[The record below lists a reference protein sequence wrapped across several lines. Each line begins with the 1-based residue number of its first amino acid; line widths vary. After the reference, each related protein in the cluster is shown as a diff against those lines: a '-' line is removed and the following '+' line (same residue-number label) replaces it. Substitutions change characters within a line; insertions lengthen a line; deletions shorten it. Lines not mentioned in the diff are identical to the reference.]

1 METYD
6 IAVLGGGAA
15 GLMAAFASAEAGH
28 NGLRV
33 LVLEGNARV
42 GKKLLATGNGRCN
55 LSNRHVAPAH
65 YHGDTGRAAALLK
78 RFPPEKVAG
87 QFASMGLLCR
97 ELEEGRLYPYSL
109 QASSVLEILRLHLER
124 QRVKVKCESLVT
136 GVHREK
142 EGFLLQTGTGAYRAR
157 KVIFATGGL
166 AYPQLGANAS
176 GYQLLEKLGHSIVPL
191 RPALVQIRTEPKRAK
206 PLKGMRSHA
215 EATLLADGTPLQK
228 TSGEVQFTEHGLSG
242 ICIFELSRLAG
253 QCLEQKNKKVEVALD
268 LMPEYTE
275 SQIASLLHQT
285 IERLPTLPGSDLLG
299 GMLNRNVGR
308 ELLRVVLP
316 QLPKT
321 AAQFSKGQ
329 LGTVSRAVK
338 NFRFPVVG
346 LLSWDSAQV
355 TAGGVPLSEV
365 DCRTMES
372 RKCRGVYLTGELL
385 NVDGDC
391 GGYNLHWAW
400 STGMAAGRACARS
413 LLNGMP
419 EE

>member
-15 GLMAAFASAEAGH
+15 GLMAAVASTEAGH
-28 NGLRV
+28 SGLRV

-124 QRVKVKCESLVT
+124 QRVEVKCERLVT
-136 GVHREK
+136 GIHREK

-157 KVIFATGGL
+157 RVIFATGGL

-191 RPALVQIRTEPKRAK
+191 RPALVQVRTEPKRAK

-275 SQIASLLHQT
+275 SQIASLLYQAV
-285 IERLPTLPGSDLLG
+285 ERLPTLPSGDLLG
-299 GMLNRNVGR
+299 GNAEPERGAGAFARCAPTAPQNSWTVFQGTVGDCQQNGEEFPVPRGGAAVVGQRTGYGRRGAARRGRLPDDGIAKMQGRLLNRGIAECGWR
-308 ELLRVVLP
+308 LRRV
-316 QLPKT
+316 
-321 AAQFSKGQ
+321 
-329 LGTVSRAVK
+329 
-338 NFRFPVVG
+338 
-346 LLSWDSAQV
+346 
-355 TAGGVPLSEV
+355 
-365 DCRTMES
+365 
-372 RKCRGVYLTGELL
+372 
-385 NVDGDC
+385 
-391 GGYNLHWAW
+391 
-400 STGMAAGRACARS
+400 
-413 LLNGMP
+413 
-419 EE
+419 